1 MGSRLD
7 TSTMLT
13 IHAALRRDLE
23 QVARIAGRRDGTGAT
38 RLRTALGWQQFKK
51 FLVVHHQVED
61 DVLWPALRAAV
72 AGNLDQLALADA
84 LEQEHAVIDPLLQ
97 AADAAAADPGD
108 GSGSFGDSS
117 GSFGDIIDEL
127 VAQLGGH
134 LAHEESDGL
143 DLIEAALS
151 LADWQ
156 RFGRVH
162 GERLVGDAPVYMPW
176 LLDGADPGAVAA
188 FLANVPPPL
197 AAAYRGQ
204 WASDY
209 AARTL
214 WDAGDGPGPDRASGN

>member
-7 TSTMLT
+7 MSTMLT

-23 QVARIAGRRDGTGAT
+23 QMARIAGRRDSTDVT
-38 RLRTALGWQQFKK
+38 RLRAALGWQQFKK

-61 DVLWPALRAAV
+61 DALWPALRATV
-72 AGNLDQLALADA
+72 AGHPGQLALVDA
-84 LEQEHAVIDPLLQ
+84 LEEEHAVIDPLLR
-97 AADAAAADPGD
+97 AADDADA
-108 GSGSFGDSS
+108 GSRSFGDV
-117 GSFGDIIDEL
+117 IDEL
-127 VAQLGGH
+127 VMKLGGH

-143 DLIEAALS
+143 DLIDASLS

-162 GERLVGDAPVYMPW
+162 GERLIGDAPAYMPW
-176 LLDGADPGAVAA
+176 LLDGASPQAVAA
-188 FLANVPPPL
+188 FLATVPPAL

-209 AARTL
+209 AALNR
-214 WDAGDGPGPDRASGN
+214 WDAIDAPSGS

>member
-84 LEQEHAVIDPLLQ
+84 L
-97 AADAAAADPGD
+97 
-108 GSGSFGDSS
+108 
-117 GSFGDIIDEL
+117 
-127 VAQLGGH
+127 
-134 LAHEESDGL
+134 
-143 DLIEAALS
+143 
-151 LADWQ
+151 
-156 RFGRVH
+156 
-162 GERLVGDAPVYMPW
+162 
-176 LLDGADPGAVAA
+176 
-188 FLANVPPPL
+188 
-197 AAAYRGQ
+197 
-204 WASDY
+204 
-209 AARTL
+209 
-214 WDAGDGPGPDRASGN
+214 

>member
-7 TSTMLT
+7 MSTMLT

-23 QVARIAGRRDGTGAT
+23 QVARIAGRGDSTDVT
-38 RLRTALGWQQFKK
+38 RLRAARGWQQFKK

-61 DVLWPALRAAV
+61 DALWPALRAAV
-72 AGNLDQLALADA
+72 AGSPDQLALVDA
-84 LEQEHAVIDPLLQ
+84 LEQEHAVIDPLLR
-97 AADAAAADPGD
+97 AADDAA
-108 GSGSFGDSS
+108 GSR
-117 GSFGDIIDEL
+117 SFGDIIDEL
-127 VAQLGGH
+127 VTKLGGH

-143 DLIEAALS
+143 DLIDASLS

-162 GERLVGDAPVYMPW
+162 GERLIGDAATYMPW
-176 LLDGADPGAVAA
+176 LLDGADPRAVTA
-188 FLANVPPPL
+188 FLANVPPAL

-209 AARTL
+209 AALKL
-214 WDAGDGPGPDRASGN
+214 WDAMDAPSGASGS

>member
-7 TSTMLT
+7 LSTMLT

-23 QVARIAGRRDGTGAT
+23 QVARIAGRRDGTDGT
-38 RLRTALGWQQFKK
+38 RLRAALGWRQFKK

-61 DVLWPALRAAV
+61 DALWPALRATV
-72 AGNLDQLALADA
+72 AGRPDQLALVDA

-97 AADAAAADPGD
+97 AIDAAADSGD
-108 GSGSFGDSS
+108 GSR
-117 GSFGDIIDEL
+117 SFGDIIDEL
-127 VAQLGGH
+127 VVKLGGH

-143 DLIEAALS
+143 DLIDAALS
-151 LADWQ
+151 LEDWQ

-162 GERLVGDAPVYMPW
+162 GERLIADASTYMPW
-176 LLDGADPGAVAA
+176 LLNGADPHAVVA

-197 AAAYRGQ
+197 AAAYRSQ

-209 AARTL
+209 AALRL
-214 WDAGDGPGPDRASGN
+214 WDAGDGFAPSGANGN

>member
-23 QVARIAGRRDGTGAT
+23 QVARTAGRRDGTGAA
-38 RLRTALGWQQFKK
+38 RLRAALGWQQFKK

-72 AGNLDQLALADA
+72 AGSPDQLALADA

-97 AADAAAADPGD
+97 AADAAAADTGD
-108 GSGSFGDSS
+108 

-143 DLIEAALS
+143 DLIEASLS

-162 GERLVGDAPVYMPW
+162 GERLIGDAPVYMPW
-176 LLDGADPGAVAA
+176 LLDGADPAAVAA
-188 FLANVPPPL
+188 FLASVPPPL

-209 AARTL
+209 AARKL
-214 WDAGDGPGPDRASGN
+214 WAAGDGPAPGGPGGS

>member
-7 TSTMLT
+7 MSTMLT

-23 QVARIAGRRDGTGAT
+23 QMARIAGRRDSTDVT
-38 RLRTALGWQQFKK
+38 RLRAALGWQQFKK

-61 DVLWPALRAAV
+61 DALWPALRATV
-72 AGNLDQLALADA
+72 AGHPGQLALVDA
-84 LEQEHAVIDPLLQ
+84 LEEEHAVIDPLLR
-97 AADAAAADPGD
+97 AADDADA
-108 GSGSFGDSS
+108 GSRSFGDV
-117 GSFGDIIDEL
+117 IDEL
-127 VAQLGGH
+127 VMKLGGH

-143 DLIEAALS
+143 DLIDASLS

-162 GERLVGDAPVYMPW
+162 GERLIGDAPAYMPW
-176 LLDGADPGAVAA
+176 LLDGASPQAVAA
-188 FLANVPPPL
+188 FLANVPPAL

-209 AARTL
+209 AALNR
-214 WDAGDGPGPDRASGN
+214 WDAIDAPSGS